1 MTTITKKPK
10 LFDFI
15 RESNEDELEILYA
28 VPSKKNILED
38 EILLTEINERVIDLK
53 SGKVKGITWDEV
65 QVRVKNQGCFK
76 LYFILW
82 LQNTFM
88 LFNITFNFRFK
99 FSTSIITLSFVLYS
113 NDIGL

>member
-38 EILLTEINERVIDLK
+38 EILLTEINERATI
-53 SGKVKGITWDEV
+53 
-65 QVRVKNQGCFK
+65 
-76 LYFILW
+76 
-82 LQNTFM
+82 
-88 LFNITFNFRFK
+88 
-99 FSTSIITLSFVLYS
+99 
-113 NDIGL
+113 

>member
-65 QVRVKNQGCFK
+65 QVRVKKSRVFQVVFYPMASK
-76 LYFILW
+76 YLHA
-82 LQNTFM
+82 
-88 LFNITFNFRFK
+88 
-99 FSTSIITLSFVLYS
+99 V
-113 NDIGL
+113 